1 MARPCLAAVDGEC
14 EAPIESDLG
23 NASLPPD
30 WEWPKAQRVGNND
43 AAFKEH
49 NERRKALEESV
60 AGADE
65 LIPFV
70 CECGDA
76 GCYAGVSVTIAQ
88 FAQAHAMPR
97 RYAVKPDTSCLTTS
111 EWFSKAIRTGSWR
124 STPPGGARRERSHGQ
139 FRRGFAVAARSAPI
153 AGGRMT
159 PHAASAPAAAR
170 CAILSERTNSPL
182 PSPARSRHCA
192 LVWRANLCAARRPPE
207 RSSAGC
213 NGSGGGG

>member
-1 MARPCLAAVDGEC
+1 LARPCLAAVDGEC
-14 EAPIESDLG
+14 EAPIEPDLG
-23 NASLPPD
+23 NASLSPD

-97 RYAVKPDTSCLTTS
+97 RYAVKPDTSCLTPS
-111 EWFSKAIRTGSWR
+111 EWFSKAIRTGR
-124 STPPGGARRERSHGQ
+124 GEVRPREAHGES
-139 FRRGFAVAARSAPI
+139 AAMGSFD
-153 AGGRMT
+153 
-159 PHAASAPAAAR
+159 AASP
-170 CAILSERTNSPL
+170 
-182 PSPARSRHCA
+182 
-192 LVWRANLCAARRPPE
+192 
-207 RSSAGC
+207 
-213 NGSGGGG
+213 